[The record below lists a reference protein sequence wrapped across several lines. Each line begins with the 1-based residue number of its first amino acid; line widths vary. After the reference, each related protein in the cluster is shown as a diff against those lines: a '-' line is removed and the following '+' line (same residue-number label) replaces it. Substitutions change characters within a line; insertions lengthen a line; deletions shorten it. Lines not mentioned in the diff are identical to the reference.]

1 MNGKTLVAALAVLL
15 TLQGATFAWVVKV
28 ESRLT
33 RLETI
38 IELAFKQAQ

>member
-1 MNGKTLVAALAVLL
+1 MNGKTLIAAIAVVV

-33 RLETI
+33 RLETL
-38 IELAFKQAQ
+38 IEVAFKTAQ